1 MKTLIAAQFM
11 SFLICGTALCEAG
24 ELREVIV
31 SHADE
36 GGILQLFR
44 MKEDGSARVQLT
56 HSKSGC
62 RMPSVSPDGQK
73 LLYLEQGRDSLQGL
87 PSTFFFSIRQELD
100 PNWRVN
106 C

>member
-36 GGILQLFR
+36 GGTTTMMELWSLL
-44 MKEDGSARVQLT
+44 DA
-56 HSKSGC
+56 HASGA
-62 RMPSVSPDGQK
+62 SVATAT
-73 LLYLEQGRDSLQGL
+73 
-87 PSTFFFSIRQELD
+87 PSTG
-100 PNWRVN
+100 
-106 C
+106 